1 MFDDP
6 GNQEGSY
13 ANRTA
18 VKGSTELQLNS
29 VLMSADPILSGVRRG
44 APCWYLCYSACDDGH
59 TAHDE
64 CSAARHVVYSAA
76 LYTQSQL
83 NANEVQQ
90 LREPGP
96 PTSDEI
102 GAVVIDRTRSNNDLA
117 VALPRYE
124 HKCFQNH
131 V

>member
-1 MFDDP
+1 MP
-6 GNQEGSY
+6 
-13 ANRTA
+13 
-18 VKGSTELQLNS
+18 
-29 VLMSADPILSGVRRG
+29 ADPIPSGVRSG

-64 CSAARHVVYSAA
+64 CSAARHAVYSAA

-90 LREPGP
+90 LCEPRP
-96 PTSDEI
+96 QTLDEI
-102 GAVVIDRTRSNNDLA
+102 GVVEMNRTRSNKDLA
-117 VALPRYE
+117 AASPRYD